1 MDYET
6 LTSEQLYEL
15 AFYQEDQQA
24 QVEWMRRLRLQYM
37 KALLERPPAFS

>member
-6 LTSEQLYEL
+6 LTNEQIYEL

-24 QVEWMRRLRLQYM
+24 QEERMRRLRLQYI
-37 KALLERPPAFS
+37 KALLERSESS